1 MCETDV
7 RDKGSEPV
15 VKVPLPPVAIAV
27 RFIDC
32 VNRSDLDG
40 LVATMTDDH
49 RLEVF
54 DEEPLIGREA
64 NATAWRG
71 YFESFPNYV
80 IYPHRI
86 VEVTE
91 TSVAILGHTTGSHLA
106 LADAE
111 ESRQTLIWLA
121 EIHFGQVRAW
131 TLVEDIADNR
141 LRLSLT

>member
-1 MCETDV
+1 MYETDV

-15 VKVPLPPVAIAV
+15 VKVPLPPVAVAV

-54 DEEPLIGREA
+54 DDEPLIGREA

-71 YFESFPNYV
+71 YFESFPNYI

-91 TSVAILGHTTGSHLA
+91 TSVAILGHTATGVTSDPGPDVVGTAITGATGPGILF
-106 LADAE
+106 
-111 ESRQTLIWLA
+111 SP
-121 EIHFGQVRAW
+121 
-131 TLVEDIADNR
+131 
-141 LRLSLT
+141 